1 MNQSVR
7 FNRRCKQQAY
17 AERPELNRDYGSSL
31 RAGSG
36 IRNDRERKFSSGKE
50 TGFASADRNE
60 IGFRQNLQKILVL
73 KQTQRRSE
81 IKIGPE
87 GKQVQQVTYADSLVA
102 QLLLAV
108 GPLGEL
114 QLADSWKLELL
125 RCCRAEEFVIDDDEV
140 SADLAESRAI
150 HSTAAELQHPLP
162 VLRKCP

>member
-17 AERPELNRDYGSSL
+17 AERPELNRDYGCSL

-36 IRNDRERKFSSGKE
+36 ICNYRERKFSSGKE
-50 TGFASADRNE
+50 TGFASADSNE
-60 IGFRQNLQKILVL
+60 IGFRENLQKILVL

-102 QLLLAV
+102 QLLLACL
-108 GPLGEL
+108 PRAEL
-114 QLADSWKLELL
+114 QLADSWY
-125 RCCRAEEFVIDDDEV
+125 
-140 SADLAESRAI
+140 
-150 HSTAAELQHPLP
+150 
-162 VLRKCP
+162 RKFL